1 MACSIISLLQ
11 TSPGGVTAKRI
22 FNIFLKI
29 PGNSFKTIIQRSYNL
44 LIYILLSHS
53 EMMPGKFDI
62 FLPIN
67 SCQMENR
74 HTLIKRTGR
83 ADKHLSHQMTLR
95 TGKHKAGI
103 RTMLNIG
110 YGAMLPYF
118 FPDIERLA
126 ETHQLQQYKVCLIRK
141 NNEISH
147 PASSP
152 VI

>member
-1 MACSIISLLQ
+1 MYGLLNHLFITNLTRGSYSKKDIQ
-11 TSPGGVTAKRI
+11 Y
-22 FNIFLKI
+22 FLKI

-53 EMMPGKFDI
+53 EMMPSKFDI

-67 SCQMENR
+67 SCQMKNR

-110 YGAMLPYF
+110 TEQCFRIF
-118 FPDIERLA
+118 FRILSDL
-126 ETHQLQQYKVCLIRK
+126 LKLINC
-141 NNEISH
+141 NNTRF
-147 PASSP
+147 
-152 VI
+152 V